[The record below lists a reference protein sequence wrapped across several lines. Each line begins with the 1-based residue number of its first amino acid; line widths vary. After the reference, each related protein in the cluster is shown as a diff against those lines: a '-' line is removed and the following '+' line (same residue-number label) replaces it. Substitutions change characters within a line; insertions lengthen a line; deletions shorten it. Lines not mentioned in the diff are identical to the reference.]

1 MIPNVCLIAIVIA
14 LLATFGSHAAGQPA
28 GGVQPA
34 EEPSPFDPAVF
45 ADPPNEYRPLR
56 LVHGIDRIQRETS
69 EAEQRAKINE
79 TLTYLSSLGIG
90 GIVANVGS
98 DDYLMSEAQWEFY
111 RQVLRAA
118 HEKGLVLW
126 LYDEKGYPS
135 GTAGGVVTR
144 ANPGYLAQ
152 GLACYT
158 THTAGPA
165 EVVHHLPLSC
175 WSFEWACAFPRGTQ
189 PTAGSVRDISDQVDQ
204 WGTLRWSAPEGE
216 WTVLYMARRV
226 MYEGTFSTAV
236 PSRHTPTRPYID
248 TLNEDAVRA
257 FLRVTHEQYARR
269 TPAELWEHVRAVFTD
284 EPLIAYH
291 YTGGDPRDR
300 EDREPVMDA
309 PLFTDRPPAVPWT
322 DDLPEE
328 FRAKTG
334 YELRPHLYALFTSSE
349 PEAVYVRQGF
359 WDVVTEMYAHA
370 YFEQIADWCA
380 EHGTALSGHVLAE
393 ESMWGNLMFEGSL
406 MRAVRPMQ
414 IPGIDI
420 LTADPEAISEG
431 VFVAAKAVSS
441 AAHLTGKKTV
451 HCECCAFRPLPSGE
465 KLGLEEFIAQA
476 NMLHVMGVNLFT
488 LYQNQ
493 RQIGEEA
500 FRRYTDYAA
509 RLSLL
514 LRGGRHVCDIAVLY
528 PDRSGWAWWTPSGK
542 GTGPEP
548 ETDMTRHKFGQVAAS
563 YGTVCRKLA
572 QRQLDFDIVDERA
585 IHEAEMREGVMRLAD
600 EAYGIIVLP
609 RPTALELHTAE
620 ALAKFCTAGGR
631 LISVEQKPRL
641 ADSEANQGAF
651 DRLMDELF
659 GEDGPGVVVP
669 AAELPAYVRS
679 VHAEDLQLAE
689 PNPRVFY
696 THRRRDGR
704 DLYFIVNNDSE
715 PVTVR
720 PTLRIPGPYRLYRPL
735 SGEIQDAGEEPQVFL
750 EPYEGAFLV
759 TGGSE

>member
-1 MIPNVCLIAIVIA
+1 MIPNACLIAIVIV
-14 LLATFGSHAAGQPA
+14 LLASFSSETGAGA
-28 GGVQPA
+28 A

-56 LVHGIDRIQRETS
+56 LVHGIDRIPRDIG
-69 EAEQRAKINE
+69 EAEQKAKIDE
-79 TLTYLSSLGIG
+79 TLTYLGTLGIG
-90 GIVANVGS
+90 GIVTNVGS
-98 DDYLMSEAQWEFY
+98 DDYLRSEAQWEFY

-135 GTAGGVVTR
+135 GTAGGIVTR
-144 ANPGYLAQ
+144 ANPEYLAQ

-165 EVVHHLPLSC
+165 EVVQHLPLSC
-175 WSFEWACAFPRGTQ
+175 RSFEWACAFPRGSQ
-189 PTAGSVRDISDQVDQ
+189 PTAGSVRDISDQVDE
-204 WGTLRWSAPEGE
+204 WGTLRWSAPEGD
-216 WTVLYMARRV
+216 WAVLYMARRV

-269 TPAELWEHVRAVFTD
+269 TPPELWEHVRAVFTD

-291 YTGGDPRDR
+291 YTGGDPREWD
-300 EDREPVMDA
+300 DREPVMDE

-328 FRAKTG
+328 FRSKAG
-334 YELRPHLYALFTSSE
+334 YDLRPHLYALFTSSE
-349 PEAVYVRQGF
+349 PGAAYVRQDF
-359 WDVVTEMYAHA
+359 WDLVTERYSRA
-370 YFEQIADWCA
+370 YFGQIADWCA
-380 EHGTALSGHVLAE
+380 QHGTALSGHVLAE

-406 MRAVRPMQ
+406 MRVLRPMQ

-431 VFVAAKAVSS
+431 TFMAAKAASS
-441 AAHLTGKKTV
+441 AAHLTGRKTV
-451 HCECCAFRPLPSGE
+451 HCECCAFRPLPSGD

-476 NMLHVMGVNLFT
+476 NMLQVMGVNLFT

-493 RQIGEEA
+493 RQIGEER
-500 FRRYTDYAA
+500 FRQYTDYAA

-528 PDRSGWAWWTPSGK
+528 PDRSGWAWWTPSGRR
-542 GTGPEP
+542 TGPEP
-548 ETDMTRHKFGQVAAS
+548 GADGTQRAFGQVAAT
-563 YGTVCRKLA
+563 YGKVCRKLA
-572 QRQLDFDIVDERA
+572 QHQLDFDIVDERA
-585 IHEAEMREGVMRLAD
+585 IREAEMREGAMRISD
-600 EAYGIIVLP
+600 EAYGLIVLP
-609 RPTALELHTAE
+609 RPAALELATAE
-620 ALAKFCTAGGR
+620 ALRSFCAAGGR
-631 LISVEQKPRL
+631 LISVGQKPRL
-641 ADSEANQGAF
+641 ADSKANQDAF
-651 DRLMDELF
+651 DRVMDELF
-659 GEDGPGVVVP
+659 GEDGSGVVIS
-669 AAELPAYVRS
+669 AAELPGHIQD
-679 VHAEDLQLAE
+679 VHEVDLELSE
-689 PNPRVFY
+689 PNRRIFY

-704 DLYFIVNNDSE
+704 DLYFIVNNASE
-715 PVTVR
+715 PVTLR
-720 PTLRIPGPYRLYRPL
+720 PRLRVPGPYRLYRPL
-735 SGEIQDAGEEPQVFL
+735 SGEIQEAGKEPELPL

-759 TGGSE
+759 TYRSE